1 MPIYEYRCSA
11 CHERV
16 SILVRSISKMQ
27 MTTPRC
33 PHCGSQ
39 DLRRLISRV
48 AVVRSEEARL
58 ESLADMSTLSDIDEN
73 NPRTIGRWIRRM
85 SAEMGENLSAEFAEV
100 ADRLEAGQTPEEIE
114 STMPELGISPE
125 DL

>member
-11 CHERV
+11 CHELV

-27 MTTPRC
+27 TTTPRC
-33 PHCGSQ
+33 PYCGSL

-48 AVVRSEEARL
+48 AVVRSEESRL
-58 ESLADMSTLSDIDEN
+58 ESLTDMSTLSDIEEN
-73 NPRTIGRWIRRM
+73 NPRTIGRWMRRM
-85 SAEMGENLSAEFAEV
+85 SVEMGENLSTEFAEV

-114 STMPELGISPE
+114 SIMPELGIPSE